1 MNPISQE
8 TIFLIINVL
17 AVAFFAVLFLQ
28 SGMDKVVDWKGNLS
42 WLTGHFEES
51 PFSKIVPLLLAVITI
66 TELGAGIVC
75 AYGVVELIAFDL
87 NSFARVGILLSAV
100 NLLMLF
106 TGQRIAKDYVG
117 AAVLV
122 NYFLLAL
129 ASLYFLA

>member
-129 ASLYFLA
+129 ASLYFLT